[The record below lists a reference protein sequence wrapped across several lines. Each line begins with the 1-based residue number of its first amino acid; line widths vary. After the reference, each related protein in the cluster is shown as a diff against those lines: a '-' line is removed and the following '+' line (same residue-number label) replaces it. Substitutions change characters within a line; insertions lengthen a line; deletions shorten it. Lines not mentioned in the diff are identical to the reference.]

1 VGVPLHQAVK
11 MASLNPARAMG
22 FAGQIGSIAPGKEAN
37 LAVIDD
43 EVNVYLTLVKGQ
55 IIYNRL

>member
-1 VGVPLHQAVK
+1 
-11 MASLNPARAMG
+11 MG
-22 FAGQIGSIAPGKEAN
+22 FADRIGSIAPGKEAN

-43 EVNVYLTLVKGQ
+43 EVNIYLTLVKGQ